1 MPRSWIQPFAI
12 LVFAI
17 TLFALWDFSQRA
29 MTAWRLS
36 QAEQQLEQK
45 IQRAQATQAALV
57 EKKKI
62 VQSDACVEM
71 TARVN
76 WHWVRANDK
85 LVLPLT
91 TPTAASS
98 PAFIAPCQPSEIDT
112 DARPSE
118 FPAPAAP
125 EKNWLELVLEWL
137 NLSP

>member
-1 MPRSWIQPFAI
+1 MPRSWIQVFAI
-12 LVFAI
+12 IVFAI

-45 IQRAQATQAALV
+45 IQRAQATQATLV

-62 VQSDACVEM
+62 VQSDACVEK

-76 WHWVRANDK
+76 WHWVRADDK

-91 TPTAASS
+91 IPTTAS
-98 PAFIAPCQPSEIDT
+98 ALIAPCQPAEIYADAQPESSTET
-112 DARPSE
+112 D
-118 FPAPAAP
+118 
-125 EKNWLELVLEWL
+125 WLQILRDLFGF
-137 NLSP
+137 